1 MKQAEIELKDSGKA
15 ETSTIE
21 SKAANVPKI
30 TELTEEEAK
39 ALALKQRE
47 FPNGV
52 IPERLMEFIK
62 LFEEHTPSHR
72 DYLTAGLLMAI
83 STVAAGKFGC
93 RNRVSVAIN
102 TGEKSTP
109 CNLFLLIV
117 GRTSKGKS
125 VGLDKFMNPL
135 EKLDSE
141 MAKEYQSAIVEWER
155 QQAAIKGRK
164 KGEGEEEQQ
173 PMERPMETR
182 YFTDDF
188 TLSALKTRL
197 LGNSFKNQCLTA
209 FKEEFDQFIDQ
220 TKRGA
225 AEHGTLA
232 QFLTLWNGKRWATM
246 RKDSSENGKFN
257 SGTIDIENPIF
268 GFVGGLQ
275 PELLERFANGK
286 NQDSGF
292 VGRFNVFYPK
302 DAKKKAG
309 RIATEEEAK
318 AVQIVSEHWESMI
331 RSVHNYSPGGKQ
343 RKTILHFNDQA
354 NKEYQRYCQ
363 EFAETMNILESQ
375 GELKLCKAWG
385 KYDEHVVR
393 YSLIVYIAD
402 LMNGLVVGGKDIDGK
417 LEIPEFI
424 PSGQITAEQFQ
435 RAEKLCNY
443 FKQQIMD
450 VITMEGESKL
460 EGFPPNIRDW
470 YNSLPNE
477 FPRSIFTSFAIPEHG
492 QNLIKYDIG
501 RPNGGKLC
509 RLLADKRLFR
519 KEAFKG
525 GNYVKIA

>member
-1 MKQAEIELKDSGKA
+1 MKQAEIETNGVGKAKPSTNELKDV
-15 ETSTIE
+15 
-21 SKAANVPKI
+21 NVPKMP
-30 TELTEEEAK
+30 ELTEEEEK
-39 ALALKQRE
+39 ALALKKRQ
-47 FPNGV
+47 FPEDV
-52 IPERLMEFIK
+52 IPKRLAKFISI
-62 LFEEHTPSHR
+62 FEEHSPTHH
-72 DYLTAGLLMAI
+72 DYLAAGLLMAI

-93 RNRVSVAIN
+93 RNRVSVALN
-102 TGEKSTP
+102 TGTKSTP

-125 VGLDKFMNPL
+125 VGLNMFMNPL
-135 EKLDSE
+135 EKIDSE

-155 QQAAIKGRK
+155 HQAAVKGQK

-173 PMERPMETR
+173 PMERPMESR

-188 TLSALKTRL
+188 TLSALKSRL
-197 LGNSFKNQCLTA
+197 LGNSFHNQCLTA

-232 QFLTLWNGKRWATM
+232 QLLTLWNGKRWATM

-275 PELLERFANGK
+275 PELLERFANAK
-286 NQDSGF
+286 YQDSGF
-292 VGRFNVFYPK
+292 VGRFNVFFPK

-309 RIATEEEAK
+309 KIATKEEEEAVNDV
-318 AVQIVSEHWESMI
+318 AEQWEAMI
-331 RSVHNYSPGGKQ
+331 RSVHNYSPGGHQ
-343 RKTILHFNDQA
+343 RKTIIHFDEKA
-354 NKEYQRYCQ
+354 NKEYEKYCKH
-363 EFAETMNILESQ
+363 FAERMNILEAQ

-393 YSLIVYIAD
+393 YSLIIYIAD
-402 LMNGLVVGGKDIDGK
+402 LMNGLLIGGKDSDGK

-424 PSGQITAEQFQ
+424 PSGKITVEQFK
-435 RAEKLCNY
+435 RAAKLCDY
-443 FKQQIMD
+443 FKQQISD
-450 VITMEGESKL
+450 VISMEGESKL
-460 EGFPPNIRDW
+460 EGYPPNIRDW

-477 FPRSIFTSFAIPEHG
+477 FPRSIFTSFEIPEPG

-519 KEAFKG
+519 KEAYRG
-525 GNYVKIA
+525 GNYIKIA